1 MLSAEPSCI
10 GGDTVLG
17 RGSWDRS
24 CSIDDG
30 DGSTC
35 RPSDCQHGDG
45 TKYTSLSALLDSR
58 LSTV

>member
-1 MLSAEPSCI
+1 MLSAEPSYV
-10 GGDTVLG
+10 GRDTVLG

-24 CSIDDG
+24 RSIEDG

-35 RPSDCQHGDG
+35 RPSECQHCDS
-45 TKYTSLSALLDSR
+45 TKYTSLSALFDSR